1 MENIFSGDATHQIEF
16 ALDFL
21 FFSFLAEKNRTCV
34 FVLAACIQLFPIPSP
49 PHPWLNA
56 AAQQGRAGAIKSD
69 RKRLSG
75 RNGRRI
81 QEACRKR
88 EAGSHSSQQDRFD
101 RPRVRGANI
110 SVSEEEVAFYGGLHQ
125 TKGDV
130 ADQAG
135 RRHLGLA

>member
-1 MENIFSGDATHQIEF
+1 MSENATHQIEF
-16 ALDFL
+16 ALGFL
-21 FFSFLAEKNRTCV
+21 FFSFLADKKRTCV

-49 PHPWLNA
+49 PHPLLNA
-56 AAQQGRAGAIKSD
+56 ATQQGRAGAIKTD

-75 RNGRRI
+75 KNGRRI
-81 QEACRKR
+81 QGA
-88 EAGSHSSQQDRFD
+88 QVRFD

-125 TKGDV
+125 TKGGV